1 MIIQNILP
9 LLPELIIL
17 VGAMK
22 LLLFTVFIKQ
32 ETLRIVTTLSAAVLF
47 TALIAAV
54 MGEPTKDLLFFNQLV
69 NDGFARFAKII
80 ILAVTILL
88 AISNRDFLKKE
99 GIDVPEY
106 SVLILLS
113 VLGMMVM
120 VSAQSLISLFMG
132 LELQSLSLYIMTAI
146 RRDDKRASEAGL
158 KYFLLGSL
166 ATGIMLYGMS
176 FIYGTAG
183 NIGFA
188 EIKSFL
194 HTVTPIPVAF
204 YLGMVFIIAGIVFK
218 ISVVPFH
225 MWAPDV
231 YEGAPT
237 SVVGFF
243 ASVPKVA
250 AFCMMTR
257 LLTEPLLHAHAQW
270 QYLIAALAV
279 ATMIVGVFGAL
290 YQKNIKRLLGYSSI
304 MNMGYALLGLL
315 SGDANDIESSLIYV
329 ALYAVTVLCF
339 FICLLIVGRRGQEI
353 QNINDLSGLFRV
365 YPGIAVVMVF
375 LLFSFAGVPPLAGFL
390 GKLYVF
396 EAVLHA
402 NMLSIAI
409 IGVLVS
415 VVAAAYYLYVV
426 KVIMMD
432 EPQETRLA
440 LITGGE
446 MKETGSLLVTGL
458 IVGGLT
464 WFFIKPEFFLKSFL
478 IASKALF
485 VS

>member
-1 MIIQNILP
+1 MIIHNILP
-9 LLPELIIL
+9 LLPELTIL
-17 VGAMK
+17 VGAMI

-32 ETLRIVTTLSAAVLF
+32 EAVRVVTTLSVAILLVALGAVIL
-47 TALIAAV
+47 
-54 MGEPTKDLLFFNQLV
+54 GEPTRNLLLFRQLV
-69 NDGFARFAKII
+69 NDGFARFSKII
-80 ILAVTILL
+80 ILAVAVLL

-106 SVLILLS
+106 AVLILLS
-113 VLGMMVM
+113 VIGMMVM

-132 LELQSLSLYIMTAI
+132 LELQSLSLYVMTAI
-146 RRDDKRASEAGL
+146 RRDDKKASEAGL

-166 ATGIMLYGMS
+166 ATGIMLYGMT

-194 HTVTPIPVAF
+194 QTAMPVPLAF

-218 ISVVPFH
+218 IAVVPFH

-237 SVVGFF
+237 TVVSFF
-243 ASVPKVA
+243 ASVPKLA
-250 AFCMMTR
+250 AFCMMAR
-257 LLTEPLLHAHAQW
+257 LLAEPLLSAHAQW

-279 ATMIVGVFGAL
+279 VTMVVGVFGAL
-290 YQKNIKRLLGYSSI
+290 YQKNIKRLLAYSSI

-315 SGDANDIESSLIYV
+315 SGDAYATESSLIYV

-353 QNINDLSGLFRV
+353 QNINDLSGLFRI
-365 YPGIAVVMVF
+365 YPGISFIMVF

-396 EAVLHA
+396 EAALHA
-402 NMLSIAI
+402 NMLFVAV

-415 VVAAAYYLYVV
+415 VVAAGYYLYVV
-426 KVIMMD
+426 KVIVMD
-432 EPQETRLA
+432 EPQEARLA
-440 LITGGE
+440 LPAGGE

-464 WFFIKPEFFLKSFL
+464 WFFIRPEFFLQSV
-478 IASKALF
+478 IAASRALF
-485 VS
+485 IS